1 MKKIVFFGDSIT
13 DSGRNKEAD
22 LLNSSYGHGY
32 VLFASGKIMTD
43 SPNKYEVYNRGISGN
58 RIVDAYARIKKD
70 VWNLEPD
77 VLSIYIGV
85 NDVWHEIKYNNGVE
99 LDRFSKMYRTLLE
112 DTIKRLPNCK
122 LIMIEPFV
130 VKGTRTNDGE
140 GEFEKFMQVY
150 EYAKVCES
158 LAKEFNIPYLKT
170 QDMANE
176 TTEAY
181 GEKFFAIDGVHP
193 SITGSKLIADEWVKL
208 FYEKIDK

>member
-13 DSGRNKEAD
+13 DSGRNKEIDFA
-22 LLNSSYGHGY
+22 NGSYGHGY

-43 SPNKYEVYNRGISGN
+43 KPNEYEVYNRGISGN

-77 VLSIYIGV
+77 VISIYLGV
-85 NDVWHEIKYNNGVE
+85 NDVWHDIKYNNGVE
-99 LDRFSKMYRTLLE
+99 LDRFEKVYRMLLE

-122 LIMIEPFV
+122 LMMIEPFV
-130 VKGTRTNDGE
+130 VEGTRTSEGE
-140 GEFEKFMQVY
+140 NEFEKFLRVY
-150 EYAKVCES
+150 DYAKVCEK
-158 LAKEFNIPYLKT
+158 LAKEFDIPYLKT
-170 QDMANE
+170 QEMANKLSSE
-176 TTEAY
+176 N